1 MTKYDV
7 NNEYFEWLC
16 DLACRN
22 RYSNQ
27 ISYKKLLTYL
37 HSTPFRYLIPRDENR
52 AEDGLELRY
61 RFVYENDYT
70 DDVEMYIDGPCSILE
85 MLVSLCLKCEEIMD
99 DTQMGNRTRQWF
111 WGMINNL
118 GLGSMSDDN
127 YDRRYVVNT
136 VEQFLDRDYEPD
148 GRGGLFTIRDCD
160 CDLRDVEIWHQ
171 LCWYLDTITYDDI
184 L

>member
-27 ISYKKLLTYL
+27 ISYKKLLTCL
-37 HSTPFRYLIPRDENR
+37 HSTPFRYLIPMDENR

-70 DDVEMYIDGPCSILE
+70 DDVEMYIDGPCSVLE
-85 MLVSLCLKCEEIMD
+85 MMVSLSLKCEEIMD
-99 DTQMGNRTRQWF
+99 DAQIGDRTRQWF
-111 WGMINNL
+111 WGMIANL
-118 GLGSMSDDN
+118 GLGSMTDDN
-127 YDRRYVVNT
+127 YNRRYVINT
-136 VEQFLDRDYEPD
+136 VEQFLDREYEPD
-148 GRGGLFTIRDCD
+148 GVGGLFTIRNCD
-160 CDLRDVEIWHQ
+160 YDLRDVEIWHQ
-171 LCWYLDTITYDDI
+171 LCWYLDTIT
-184 L
+184 